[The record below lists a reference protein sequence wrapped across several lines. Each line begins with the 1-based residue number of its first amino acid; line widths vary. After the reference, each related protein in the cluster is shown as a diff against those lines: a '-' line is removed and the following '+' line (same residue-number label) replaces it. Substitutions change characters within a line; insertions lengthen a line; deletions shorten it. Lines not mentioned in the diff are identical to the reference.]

1 MFKRILIALIP
12 ILFIVLYS
20 CKSDVR
26 EPENNDVTIKEQPNQ
41 PKMLPSFAMIDAQ
54 GNTVQLESFKGR
66 KVFVNLWATW
76 CPPCRA
82 EMPSIEE
89 LYSKTDKEKAVFIM
103 LSLDDNFDKAK
114 NYAVKQNMQA
124 PIYYPAQN
132 LPELL
137 NTESIPATYIFNEN
151 GELVKHNIGTDDYS
165 KDEYVT
171 LLNK

>member
-1 MFKRILIALIP
+1 
-12 ILFIVLYS
+12 
-20 CKSDVR
+20 
-26 EPENNDVTIKEQPNQ
+26 
-41 PKMLPSFAMIDAQ
+41 
-54 GNTVQLESFKGR
+54 
-66 KVFVNLWATW
+66 
-76 CPPCRA
+76 
-82 EMPSIEE
+82 
-89 LYSKTDKEKAVFIM
+89 M

-165 KDEYVT
+165 RDEYVT

>member
-89 LYSKTDKEKAVFIM
+89 LYRKTDKEKAVFIM

>member
-1 MFKRILIALIP
+1 MYKRILIALIP
-12 ILFIVLYS
+12 ILFMVLYS

-26 EPENNDVTIKEQPNQ
+26 ETDNNDVTIKEQPDQ

-54 GNTVQLESFKGR
+54 GNTVQLESFKGK

-165 KDEYVT
+165 REEYVT

>member
-26 EPENNDVTIKEQPNQ
+26 EPENNDVTIKEQPIQ

-137 NTESIPATYIFNEN
+137 NTESIPATYIFN
-151 GELVKHNIGTDDYS
+151 
-165 KDEYVT
+165 
-171 LLNK
+171 